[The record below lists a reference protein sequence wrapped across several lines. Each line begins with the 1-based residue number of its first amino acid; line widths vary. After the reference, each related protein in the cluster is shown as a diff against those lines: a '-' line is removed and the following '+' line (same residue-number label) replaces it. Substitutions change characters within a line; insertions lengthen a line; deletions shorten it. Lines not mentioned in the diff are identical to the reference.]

1 MIYEISL
8 VVIGKNESQNLSRL
22 INSISILNDYEDIDS
37 EFIYVD
43 SASSDNSVE
52 IASKFFDKVFTLESS
67 KNLCAAAGRY
77 IGTINAKKK
86 WILYLDG
93 DMELCEEFIDNIRQ
107 LIGSNHDNVG
117 FLGKYVHVYNDG
129 TIRSDGYG
137 PKNNFYYKNELY
149 VRHFGGA
156 VLLPRKLVLKAG
168 NYNPG
173 VFSNEEIDL
182 HTRIRGVGGRVKFID
197 IEMIRHNTFH
207 FSKLDTLIGFYWPTK
222 FLGKKFYGFGQLI
235 SSRFSNKNILNLVR
249 YFPYPFIFIFAI
261 LLSIIIF
268 LLGFIYL
275 SFAITF
281 LTVLYI
287 YNKKGLKF
295 AFLYP
300 GLIMQIIFGWKKYNS
315 KYVPIVL
322 KKYLN
327 NKNH

>member
-8 VVIGKNESQNLSRL
+8 IVIGKNESQNLSRL
-22 INSISILNDYEDIDS
+22 INSISILGDYEDIDS

-52 IASKFFDKVFTLESS
+52 IASKFFDKVLTLESS

-77 IGTINAKKK
+77 IGTINANKK
-86 WILYLDG
+86 WVLYLDG

-107 LIGSNHDNVG
+107 FIGPNHDNVG

-137 PKNNFYYKNELY
+137 PKNNFYHKNELY

-207 FSKLDTLIGFYWPTK
+207 FSELDTFIGFYWPTK

-235 SSRFSNKNILNLVR
+235 ASRFSNNNILNLVR
-249 YFPYPFIFIFAI
+249 YFPYPFIFLGSLI
-261 LLSIIIF
+261 LSIAIF
-268 LLGFIYL
+268 LIGCIFLAMILTMSAISYL
-275 SFAITF
+275 S
-281 LTVLYI
+281 YS
-287 YNKKGLKF
+287 KGIKF
-295 AFLYP
+295 TLLYP
-300 GLIMQIIFGWKKYNS
+300 GLIMQIIFGWKKYDS
-315 KYVPIVL
+315 EYIPKVL
-322 KKYLN
+322 K
-327 NKNH
+327 